1 MKILQVILIVI
12 FIAPIAAILTYSNH
26 DSIKSIIDP
35 PRKKILSV
43 IDIGET
49 CGVGTDYFEI
59 VDLDTGHRVP
69 VRNGKSRIETTEG
82 NKIQL
87 QISEQF
93 QAVQIDIPSV
103 QAEKYM
109 LLGLDCGNDERLQN
123 FLNSIRDNF

>member
-1 MKILQVILIVI
+1 MKIVQVILIVI
-12 FIAPIAAILTYSNH
+12 FIAPIVAILTYSNH
-26 DSIKSIIDP
+26 DRIKSIIDP
-35 PRKKILSV
+35 PREEIRSV

-49 CGVGTDYFEI
+49 CGVGKDYFEI
-59 VDLDTGHRVP
+59 VDLDTGRRVP

-87 QISEQF
+87 QISAQF

-109 LLGLDCGNDERLQN
+109 VLDLDCRNDERLQN
-123 FLNSIRDNF
+123 FLNSIKDNF

>member
-1 MKILQVILIVI
+1 MKIVQVILIVI
-12 FIAPIAAILTYSNH
+12 FIAPIVAILTYSNH

-35 PRKKILSV
+35 PREQIRSV

-49 CGVGTDYFEI
+49 CGVGKDYFEI
-59 VDLDTGHRVP
+59 VDLDTGRRVP

-87 QISEQF
+87 QISAQF
-93 QAVQIDIPSV
+93 QAVQIDIPPV

-109 LLGLDCGNDERLQN
+109 VLDLDCGNDERLQN
-123 FLNSIRDNF
+123 FLNSIKDNF

>member
-1 MKILQVILIVI
+1 MKIVQVILIVI
-12 FIAPIAAILTYSNH
+12 FIAPIVAILTYSNH

-35 PRKKILSV
+35 PREEIRSV

-49 CGVGTDYFEI
+49 CGVGKDYFEI
-59 VDLDTGHRVP
+59 VDLDTGRRVP

-87 QISEQF
+87 QISAQF

-109 LLGLDCGNDERLQN
+109 VLDLDCRNDERLQN
-123 FLNSIRDNF
+123 FLNSIKDNF

>member
-1 MKILQVILIVI
+1 MKFIHVILIVI
-12 FIAPIAAILTYSNH
+12 FIAPIVAILTYSNH

-35 PRKKILSV
+35 PREKIRSV

-49 CGVGTDYFEI
+49 CGVGKDHFEI

-87 QISEQF
+87 QISAQF
-93 QAVQIDIPSV
+93 QAVQIDIPPV

-109 LLGLDCGNDERLQN
+109 LLGLDCGNDERRQN
-123 FLNSIRDNF
+123 LLNSIKDNF

>member
-1 MKILQVILIVI
+1 MKVTKFILNVI
-12 FIAPIAAILTYSNH
+12 FITPIVAMVTYSNH
-26 DSIKSIIDP
+26 DRIKSIIDP
-35 PRKKILSV
+35 QREEILSI

-59 VDLDTGHRVP
+59 VDLDTGLRVP

-87 QISEQF
+87 QISAQF

-103 QAEKYM
+103 QAEKNM
-109 LLGLDCGNDERLQN
+109 VLGLDCGNDERLQN
-123 FLNSIRDNF
+123 FLNSIKDNF

>member
-1 MKILQVILIVI
+1 MKFLQVIVTV
-12 FIAPIAAILTYSNH
+12 FFVAPIVAILTYSNH
-26 DSIKSIIDP
+26 DIIKSIIDP
-35 PRKKILSV
+35 PREKIRSV
-43 IDIGET
+43 IDIVET

-87 QISEQF
+87 QISAQF
-93 QAVQIDIPSV
+93 QAVHIDIPPV

-109 LLGLDCGNDERLQN
+109 VLGLDCGNDERLQN
-123 FLNSIRDNF
+123 FLNSIKDNF

>member
-1 MKILQVILIVI
+1 MKITQVILIVI
-12 FIAPIAAILTYSNH
+12 FIAPIVAIITYSNH

-35 PRKKILSV
+35 PREKIRSV
-43 IDIGET
+43 VNIGET

-87 QISEQF
+87 QISAQF

-109 LLGLDCGNDERLQN
+109 VLGLDCRNDERLQN
-123 FLNSIRDNF
+123 FLNSIKDNF

>member
-12 FIAPIAAILTYSNH
+12 FIAPIVAILTYSNH

-69 VRNGKSRIETTEG
+69 VRNGKSRIETKEG

-87 QISEQF
+87 QISAQF

-109 LLGLDCGNDERLQN
+109 VLGLDCKNDERLQN

>member
-1 MKILQVILIVI
+1 MKIVQVILIVI
-12 FIAPIAAILTYSNH
+12 FIAPIVAILTYSNH

-35 PRKKILSV
+35 PREEIRSL

-49 CGVGTDYFEI
+49 CGVGKDYFEI
-59 VDLDTGHRVP
+59 VDLDTGRRVP

-87 QISEQF
+87 QISAQF

-109 LLGLDCGNDERLQN
+109 VLDLDCRNDERLQN
-123 FLNSIRDNF
+123 FLNSIKDNF

>member
-1 MKILQVILIVI
+1 MKITKFILTFI
-12 FIAPIAAILTYSNH
+12 FTAPIVAILTYLNH
-26 DSIKSIIDP
+26 DSIKSVIDP
-35 PRKKILSV
+35 PREKIHSV
-43 IDIGET
+43 IDIGDT
-49 CGVGTDYFEI
+49 CGLGTDYFEI

-87 QISEQF
+87 QISTQF
-93 QAVQIDIPSV
+93 QAVQIDIPPV

-109 LLGLDCGNDERLQN
+109 VLGLDCGNDERLQN

>member
-1 MKILQVILIVI
+1 MKITQVILIVI
-12 FIAPIAAILTYSNH
+12 FIAPIVAIITYSNH

-35 PRKKILSV
+35 PREKIRSV
-43 IDIGET
+43 VNIGET

-87 QISEQF
+87 QISAQF

-109 LLGLDCGNDERLQN
+109 VLGLDCGNDERLQN

>member
-1 MKILQVILIVI
+1 MKIVQVILIVI
-12 FIAPIAAILTYSNH
+12 FIAPIVAILTYSNH

-35 PRKKILSV
+35 PREEIRSV

-49 CGVGTDYFEI
+49 CGVGKDYFEI
-59 VDLDTGHRVP
+59 VDLDTGRRVP

-87 QISEQF
+87 QISAQF
-93 QAVQIDIPSV
+93 QAVQIDIPPV

-109 LLGLDCGNDERLQN
+109 VLDLDCGNDERLQN
-123 FLNSIRDNF
+123 FLNSIKDNF